1 MNKRKSSGKHG
12 SEVKK
17 TEFFSRKQSIL
28 IFAGL
33 VLLIYSQTLWF
44 NFTWFDDDAILIRNQ
59 TYISEISNL
68 TESVVRDAEFKQKT
82 IELYRPLQNVSF
94 IVDAALGGF
103 GSGMFHF
110 TNMLLHFCIVVLL
123 FLLLELMGFSRVLA
137 FAGAV
142 ILAIHPV
149 FAFTVAWLP
158 ARGDLLLAFWALATF
173 YSFILYVK
181 NSHRWIL
188 LALHLFSFA
197 MAMFS
202 KESGIVVLAICAFWY
217 IFVSGKPK
225 WHRWQLVASAGYL
238 IILLLFFYLRSLSVA
253 DISSG
258 GFGLRSL
265 IYNLPV
271 IPETL
276 FKLFLPWPI
285 VALPFY
291 DLLRTIGGLIF
302 VGLLIFLGF
311 RHKGKAAM
319 LLLGAGWF
327 IGFTLPSMLYRP
339 DWSDYI
345 YDYIIHRSYLP
356 LLGIILILLIL
367 IRKFETKILLK
378 PWLYLISGMVI
389 LFAIYSFSFTRN
401 FKDPLSFWEYAVRTN
416 PESAFAHLYLGGALF
431 FMDNPSKAIESYDNA
446 IALKHDLGE
455 AWLNRG
461 ITLGSMGN
469 HKDATESFSQYLV
482 YYPEDTMA
490 IKYRAG
496 SLMELGNYEQALPDL
511 IKLMEQG
518 DSSDKVM
525 LQYGLS
531 SLITG
536 DHNSAHETMSLLT
549 AKSPSNPQYLRIGA
563 LSDMMVGE
571 FDKAI
576 EKYLVALTVEPPNQN
591 SLSNLGYA
599 YWEKGEY
606 RLALSY
612 FERALEMGT
621 ESLAVNLG
629 LVLSYDALNQQKALA
644 EAKERTLLL
653 NPDIED
659 FGSELGELQKKG
671 YLFTP
676 KQLSRLQKIFENQ

>member
-1 MNKRKSSGKHG
+1 MKKRKSSRKHG
-12 SEVKK
+12 SDLK
-17 TEFFSRKQSIL
+17 TRQLFSLKQSIL

-44 NFTWFDDDAILIRNQ
+44 NFTWFDDDAILLRNQ
-59 TYISEISNL
+59 EYISDISNL
-68 TESVVRDAEFKQKT
+68 AESVVRDAEFKQKT
-82 IELYRPLQNVSF
+82 IELYRPLQNISF
-94 IVDAALGGF
+94 IVDAAIGEF
-103 GSGMFHF
+103 KPGMFHF
-110 TNMLLHFCIVVLL
+110 SNMMIHLGVVILL
-123 FLLLELMGFSRVLA
+123 FFLLELMGFSRRLS

-142 ILAIHPV
+142 ILAVHPV

-158 ARGDLLLAFWALATF
+158 ARGDLLLAFWALATL
-173 YSFILYVK
+173 YSFIIFVK
-181 NSHRWIL
+181 NGYKWKL
-188 LALHLFSFA
+188 LALHIFSFA

-202 KESGIVVLAICAFWY
+202 KESGVVVLAVCAFWY
-217 IFVSGKPK
+217 IFIYEQPK
-225 WHRWQLVASAGYL
+225 WHRWQLIASAGYL
-238 IILLLFFYLRSLSVA
+238 IILVLFFCLRSMAVA
-253 DISSG
+253 DITSG

-271 IPETL
+271 IPEAL
-276 FKLFLPWPI
+276 FKLFIPYPI

-291 DLLRTIGGLIF
+291 DLLNTLGGLFFIA
-302 VGLLIFLGF
+302 VLVLLAF
-311 RHKGKAAM
+311 RHRGEAEM
-319 LLLGAGWF
+319 FLLGTGWF

-356 LLGIILILLIL
+356 LVGVVLIILIL
-367 IRKFETKILLK
+367 IRKFEGKMMLK
-378 PWLYLISGMVI
+378 PWSYLVSGIVIIFVI
-389 LFAIYSFSFTRN
+389 LSLSFTRN
-401 FKDPLSFWEYAVRTN
+401 FKDPLKFWEYAVRTN

-461 ITLGSMGN
+461 ITFGSMGN
-469 HKDATESFSQYLV
+469 HQEALESFTQYLLL
-482 YYPEDTMA
+482 YPEDTMA
-490 IKYRAG
+490 IKFRAG
-496 SLMELGNYEQALPDL
+496 SLMELGEYEQALPDL
-511 IKLMEQG
+511 KKLLESG

-536 DHNSAHETMSLLT
+536 DHASAHNTMKVLISR
-549 AKSPSNPQYLRIGA
+549 SPSNPQYLRIAA

-571 FDKAI
+571 YDKAI
-576 EKYLVALTVEPPNQN
+576 EKYMVALTVEPPNQN

-606 RLALSY
+606 PLARSY
-612 FERALEMGT
+612 FERALEMDD

-629 LVLSYDALNQQKALA
+629 LVLSYDALNQRKALA
-644 EAKERTLLL
+644 DAKERALAL
-653 NPDIED
+653 NPDLVD
-659 FGSELGELQKKG
+659 FSTAMNEMQTKG
-671 YLFTP
+671 YLFTS
-676 KQLSRLQKIFENQ
+676 KQLNSLEKIFEAR